1 LGSLKRSLPDAE
13 LPLVANPGGIR
24 DHAVQVAGLGMA
36 EGGGDENASA
46 NTPTVFILH
55 QQFVGKLA
63 GRE

>member
-1 LGSLKRSLPDAE
+1 
-13 LPLVANPGGIR
+13 
-24 DHAVQVAGLGMA
+24 MA